1 MEDKV
6 IQYYPRQIAEEQLL
20 IEGMS
25 ADLPVV
31 QSHPAKDNAFSMTV
45 QGTVYKERKAAGEA
59 IIKICSKITDPK
71 AVVDL
76 GEYRGFS
83 MRASFNGTEFKVSLK
98 GQLTYSAVLSDDPVG
113 SVARINNALETI
125 ESSLQA
131 HKAARERLEND
142 MAAAKA
148 ESEKPFPK
156 EDELREKMERL
167 NQLNKELEVSPKEQD
182 EESPEQDAESAEA
195 QDEWDGETDETE
207 EWGDEPD
214 EAEPP
219 SRETYR
225 REPETPRQSERKPS
239 IREEL
244 RGYTPPARVAAPSER
259 SRSGVML

>member
-1 MEDKV
+1 
-6 IQYYPRQIAEEQLL
+6 
-20 IEGMS
+20 
-25 ADLPVV
+25 
-31 QSHPAKDNAFSMTV
+31 
-45 QGTVYKERKAAGEA
+45 
-59 IIKICSKITDPK
+59 
-71 AVVDL
+71 
-76 GEYRGFS
+76 

-98 GQLTYSAVLSDDPVG
+98 GQLTYSAFLSDDPVG

-125 ESSLQA
+125 ESSLQS
-131 HKAARERLEND
+131 HKAARERLESD
-142 MAAAKA
+142 MAAAKEEA
-148 ESEKPFPK
+148 EKPFPK

-182 EESPEQDAESAEA
+182 EESPEQDAESAETYDA
-195 QDEWDGETDETE
+195 DEWDGEADEAE

-225 REPETPRQSERKPS
+225 PEPEPPRQSERKPS